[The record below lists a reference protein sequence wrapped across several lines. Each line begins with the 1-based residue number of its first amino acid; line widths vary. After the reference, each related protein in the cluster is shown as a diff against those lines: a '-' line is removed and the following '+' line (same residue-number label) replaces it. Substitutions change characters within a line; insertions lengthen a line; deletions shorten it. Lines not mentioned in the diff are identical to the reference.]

1 MFFFLIHNQIIIQHI
16 NPMNAL
22 IRYPLDESPPSSSSS
37 SLSSFVSS
45 SSSPSGS
52 FSTGGAVHLDALH
65 VDPVASQS

>member
-16 NPMNAL
+16 NPINAL

-37 SLSSFVSS
+37 S
-45 SSSPSGS
+45 PSGS
-52 FSTGGAVHLDALH
+52 LSTGGAVHLDALQ